1 LPRNNKRYSKSLHSQ
16 CYEKLVSMQTFGES
30 KKKAKSDNTDK
41 DKIFSFST
49 FKTYFKHIK
58 YFIKYLKEYHPEVTT
73 LDKARH
79 YVNEFLDYRNNQNLS
94 AWTIQLEAKA
104 LGKLFQISPEDEE
117 YYEPPVRKR
126 ENITRSR
133 GIAKRDVHFSEVNN
147 FEFVLFCKS
156 TGLRRD
162 EIENLKGDCLI
173 SKDEILKELEYL
185 NSLPKDIPTINRIN
199 ILNDTKYF
207 NEKYY
212 VHVKSG
218 KGGRERYS
226 PIIGSDIQTILT
238 RIMNTPFNKK
248 VFEYVPSNAD
258 IHSYRSEYA
267 TAIYKQYARDI
278 KDIPIDSI
286 NNGNGV
292 RYASDIYVCR
302 KDEAGKKLDKRA
314 MLICSKALGH
324 NRIEVVANNYIRGL

>member
-1 LPRNNKRYSKSLHSQ
+1 MPRNDKRYSKSLHTQ
-16 CYEKLVSMQTFGES
+16 CYERLVTMQAFGES
-30 KKKAKSDNTDK
+30 KKKAKLDNTDK

-58 YFIKYLKEYHPEVTT
+58 YFIKYLKDYHPEVTT
-73 LDKARH
+73 LEKAKN
-79 YVNEFLDYRNNQNLS
+79 YVSEYLDFRSSQDLS

-126 ENITRSR
+126 ANITRSR
-133 GIAKRDVHFSEVNN
+133 GKAKRDIHFSENN
-147 FEFVLFCKS
+147 NYEFVLFCKA

-162 EIENLKGDCLI
+162 EIGSLKGDCLI
-173 SKDEILKELEYL
+173 SKTEITKEIEYL
-185 NSLPKDIPTINRIN
+185 DSLPKDIPTINRFN
-199 ILNDTKYF
+199 VLNDTKYF
-207 NEKYY
+207 REKYY

-226 PIIGSDIQTILT
+226 PIIGKDIQPILN

-267 TAIYKQYARDI
+267 TSIYKEYARDI
-278 KDIPIDSI
+278 KEIPIDSI

-292 RYASDIYVCR
+292 KYASEIYVCR

-324 NRIEVVANNYIRGL
+324 NRIEVVANSYIRGL